1 MFTDEHA
8 LDYLSPPLWDDYD
21 DELLDLKTIN
31 DDTYDDPFYSKEEK
45 IKDCKILIDELDH
58 PKSSIFLPSPE
69 CDLVFYED
77 FSEVDALPSTNNE
90 DKKKVNKLER
100 KRKSRTPGMNLFKIG
115 TSRRRSL
122 DMDEV
127 FEDVEGDAKQVIN
140 AAAYEV
146 PTGDAVNTAGTEFN
160 TASALVTTAGVS
172 VSTAKPITIASE
184 VVTTAEQGTPLTIT
198 TTTVIEVGI
207 SHNCQTLMKDE
218 IASESEKSTVK
229 GVTMQEPSDT
239 ATRPTV
245 PPPQHDPKD
254 KGKAKMVEPKKPL
267 KRRDSFKFDVEVALD
282 LAAQMQA
289 ELEEEERLAKQREE
303 DANIVE
309 WEEAFCKT

>member
-1 MFTDEHA
+1 NK
-8 LDYLSPPLWDDYD
+8 DYSR
-21 DELLDLKTIN
+21 
-31 DDTYDDPFYSKEEK
+31 KE
-45 IKDCKILIDELDH
+45 IANL
-58 PKSSIFLPSPE
+58 
-69 CDLVFYED
+69 
-77 FSEVDALPSTNNE
+77 
-90 DKKKVNKLER
+90 KKKVKKLER
-100 KRKSRTPGMNLFKIG
+100 KRKSRTPGMNLFNI
-115 TSRRRSL
+115 

-140 AAAYEV
+140 VDAYEV

-184 VVTTAEQGTPLTIT
+184 VVTTAEPGTPLTIT
-198 TTTVIEVGI
+198 TTTVIEDEYLI
-207 SHNCQTLMKDE
+207 IAQTLMKMK
-218 IASESEKSTVK
+218 SEKSKVK

-267 KRRDSFKFDVEVALD
+267 KRKAQIKFDEEVAQRSQ
-282 LAAQMQA
+282 AQMQA

-309 WEEAFCKT
+309 WEEAFFKT